1 MTDTEHRVT
10 ADTPTD
16 APAICPKED
25 RPDLRAVAILTMH
38 AVRHNRN
45 LDLEISKNGEYI
57 RSVVGSHADG
67 ASDVTL
73 KVGRVSVNNS
83 STRRIVVDPENGA
96 LYLEGDECHTVLV
109 HPGLRKGEPAELSAE
124 APDGEVG
131 E

>member
-1 MTDTEHRVT
+1 MTDTERRDT

-16 APAICPKED
+16 APAICPTED

-38 AVRHNRN
+38 AVRSRRN
-45 LDLEISKNGEYI
+45 LDLEITRNGEYI
-57 RSVVGSHADG
+57 RSTVGSHADG

-73 KVGRVSVNNS
+73 KVGGVSVSNAG
-83 STRRIVVDPENGA
+83 TRRMVIDPESGA
-96 LYLEGDECHTVLV
+96 LYLEGDECYTVLV
-109 HPGLRKGEPAELSAE
+109 HPGLRQGEPAELTAD